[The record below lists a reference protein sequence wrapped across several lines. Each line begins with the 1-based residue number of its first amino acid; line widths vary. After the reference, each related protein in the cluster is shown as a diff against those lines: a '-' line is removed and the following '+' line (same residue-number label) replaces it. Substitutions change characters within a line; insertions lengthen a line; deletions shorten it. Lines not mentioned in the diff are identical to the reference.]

1 MIIKD
6 SIAEYHAKPSVSK
19 TKLWRLLSDTPAKF
33 KWLEDHPEPPTAAMQ
48 FGSALH
54 KYVLEPDGFFDEYA
68 VAPQCDRRTKAGK
81 EEYQAFVESV
91 QNKAVI
97 STDDMVLIS
106 EMTGA
111 IRANPRADFL
121 LRGEVEMSY
130 YWQDD
135 MTGLD
140 CQARPDCVKMVDGKA
155 LIVDLKT
162 CARADTE
169 TMVKQAYALG
179 YDMQAAMFMEA
190 VSRERNVGCDFLFV
204 CVEKEPPYLINILQ
218 ADDLM
223 IKSGQDRFREA
234 IGIYKSCLDS
244 GNWYGYEGAFGMV
257 NTLGL
262 PKWAAKEIE

>member
-81 EEYQAFVESV
+81 EEYQAFVESA

-106 EMTGA
+106 EMTTA
-111 IRANPRADFL
+111 IRANLRADFL
-121 LRGEVEMSY
+121 LRGEVETSY

-140 CQARPDCVKMVDGKA
+140 CQARP
-155 LIVDLKT
+155 DLKT

-190 VSRERNVGCDFLFV
+190 VSRERNIGCDFLFV

-262 PKWAAKEIE
+262 PKWVEKTLE

>member
-1 MIIKD
+1 VTAKD
-6 SIAEYHAKPSVSK
+6 SIAEYHARPGVSK
-19 TKLWRLLSDTPAKF
+19 TKLWCLLNDTPAKF
-33 KWLEDHPEPPTAAMQ
+33 KWLQEHPEPPTAAMQ

-54 KYVLEPDGFFDEYA
+54 KYVLEPDSFFYEYA
-68 VAPQCDRRTKAGK
+68 VAPQCDRRTKTGK
-81 EEYQAFVESV
+81 EEYQKFVDSV
-91 QNKAVI
+91 ENRTVI
-97 STDDMVLIS
+97 SADDMVLIS
-106 EMTGA
+106 EMTAA
-111 IRANPRADFL
+111 IRKNPRADFL
-121 LRGEVEMSY
+121 LRGEVETSY
-130 YWQDD
+130 YWQDE

-140 CQARPDCVKMVDGKA
+140 CQARPDSVRMLDRRG

-179 YDMQAAMFMEA
+179 YDMQAAMFKEA
-190 VSRERNVGCDFLFV
+190 VEREYGISCDFLFV
-204 CVEKEPPYLINILQ
+204 CVEKEPPYLVNILQ